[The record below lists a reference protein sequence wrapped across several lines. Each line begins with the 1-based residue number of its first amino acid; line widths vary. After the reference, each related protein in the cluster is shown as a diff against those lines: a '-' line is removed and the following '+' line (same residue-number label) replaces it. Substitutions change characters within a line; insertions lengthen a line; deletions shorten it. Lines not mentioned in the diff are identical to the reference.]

1 MKSPECSSGVLYKYI
16 IRFNTPITAKALNES
31 LAKKFGYKIQ
41 LEQFTDVQLEDAR
54 NKLRT
59 RLSQYEVN
67 ESYDSVLSSPEY
79 QKTRM
84 FLDVVN
90 QEILEREMNEGKGD
104 GNLANNA
111 KPYDK
116 VTKGDVIAG
125 RLGKDEK
132 GGKDMKKKKNESKAG
147 YFAAVRERATEEAIP
162 EDWIDSAIQRMSLGE
177 SDVQELKAELKL
189 RYDLNEAAASWLL
202 CEGEEDKAEYILAT
216 KDMVGTVTK
225 WLEDVAAMKAEQ
237 LLELMDSIR
246 ENQGSDV
253 ASQYEQAVKPALEAI
268 YAALESNRANLS
280 KGLAIV
286 SGKDVG
292 DMMGAEPA
300 MGGAPGE
307 EGIGGVDLGA
317 PEELPEPPMGAGAGA
332 PEAERMKRESVDYS
346 RRLGM
351 LLSSK
356 KK

>member
-1 MKSPECSSGVLYKYI
+1 MQINE
-16 IRFNTPITAKALNES
+16 FNTPITARSLNES
-31 LAKKFGYKIQ
+31 LAKKFGYKIN
-41 LEQFTDVQLEDAR
+41 LEQFTEAQLEDAR

-59 RLSQYEVN
+59 RLSQYELG
-67 ESYDSVLSSPEY
+67 ESFDTVLASPEY

-90 QEILEREMNEGKGD
+90 QAISEREMNEG
-104 GNLANNA
+104 A
-111 KPYDK
+111 KPDFLDMDK
-116 VTKGDVIAG
+116 DGD
-125 RLGKDEK
+125 KKEP
-132 GGKDMKKKKNESKAG
+132 MKKAVADKKTKKTTKEG
-147 YFAAVRERATEEAIP
+147 YFAAVRERATDESIP
-162 EDWIDSAIQRMSLGE
+162 ETWIDSAIQRMRLGE
-177 SDVQELKAELKL
+177 SDIQELKAELKL
-189 RYDLNEAAASWLL
+189 RYDLSESQASWTL

-225 WLEDVAAMKAEQ
+225 WLEDCAAMKAEQ

-253 ASQYEQAVKPALEAI
+253 AAQYEQAVKPALEAI

-286 SGKDVG
+286 SGKEMGDV
-292 DMMGAEPA
+292 MGAEPA
-300 MGGAPGE
+300 GGE
-307 EGIGGVDLGA
+307 IGGLDLGA
-317 PEELPEPPMGAGAGA
+317 EPELPAGGPTGAPSGGEELPPEAGAEAA